1 MATTESQLVTRV
13 LGILRARGSGQ
24 TGNAE
29 DIATIT
35 AIIPDAL
42 EALKNSVYIP
52 DGDSVPDGS
61 VFWVA
66 TFIAQMAS
74 EEFGLQTDPV
84 RMAFAE
90 ARLCALHANGP
101 TYETLAPDYY

>member
-1 MATTESQLVTRV
+1 MATTEAQLVSRV

-35 AIIPDAL
+35 AILPDAL
-42 EALKNSVYIP
+42 AALRDSIYIP
-52 DGDSVPDGS
+52 DTDSVPDGA

-66 TFIAQMAS
+66 TYIAQMVS
-74 EEFGLQTDPV
+74 DEFGLTLDPAK
-84 RMAFAE
+84 MAFAE
-90 ARLCALHANGP
+90 AKLRVLEA
-101 TYETLAPDYY
+101 TLSSEKTLKGVYY

>member
-1 MATTESQLVTRV
+1 MATTEAQLVSRI

-29 DIATIT
+29 DITTIT
-35 AIIPDAL
+35 ALIPDAL
-42 EALKNSVYIP
+42 AALKSVVYIA

-66 TFIAQMAS
+66 SFISQMAS
-74 EEFGLQTDPV
+74 DEFGLPMDPAK
-84 RMAFAE
+84 MDLAK
-90 ARLCALHANGP
+90 ARLYALHATEP
-101 TYETLAPDYY
+101 TYETLASDYF

>member
-1 MATTESQLVTRV
+1 MATTEAQLVSRV

-35 AIIPDAL
+35 AMIPDAL
-42 EALKNSVYIP
+42 SALQKSVYIP
-52 DGDSVPDGS
+52 DSDSVPDGS

-66 TFIAQMAS
+66 SFIAQMAS
-74 EEFGLQTDPV
+74 DEFGLPMDPAK
-84 RMAFAE
+84 MAQAE
-90 ARLCALHANGP
+90 ARLCALHASGP
-101 TYETLAPDYY
+101 TYETLAADYF

>member
-1 MATTESQLVTRV
+1 MATTEAQLVGRV
-13 LGILRARGSGQ
+13 LAILRARGSGQ

-42 EALKNSVYIP
+42 SALQKSVYIP

-74 EEFGLQTDPV
+74 DEFGLPMDSA

-90 ARLCALHANGP
+90 ARLCALHASGP
-101 TYETLAPDYY
+101 TYETLATDYF